1 MRVTLAFALLLVA
14 TAAASAQTP
23 SAYPPPEPPP
33 PSPADER
40 QVPVPDEPAAPAPSE
55 PLFQTVI
62 VDQFY
67 SGIGASKRMLI
78 RTGEEWRGFWR
89 EMYGDEE
96 PIPTAPVIDFETSM
110 VVVAALGT
118 RPTEGYWVEIESVLA
133 SEEGIQVK
141 IIETA
146 PGEGCVVNEALTSP
160 VTAVAVERS
169 EGQVT
174 FIERE
179 EVRPCG

>member
-1 MRVTLAFALLLVA
+1 MRAILAFAVLLVTA
-14 TAAASAQTP
+14 AAASAQEP

-33 PSPADER
+33 PPPADER
-40 QVPVPDEPAAPAPSE
+40 QVPVEPAASPPSE

-89 EMYGDEE
+89 ELYGEEE
-96 PIPTAPVIDFETSM
+96 PIPAAPVIDFETSM

-118 RPTEGYWVEIESVLA
+118 RATEGYWIEIESVVA
-133 SEEGIQVK
+133 SEEGIQVE
-141 IIETA
+141 IVETT
-146 PGEGCVVNEALTSP
+146 PGEGCVVNETITAP
-160 VTAVAVERS
+160 VTAVAVERR
-169 EGQVT
+169 EGPAT
-174 FIERE
+174 FISRE

>member
-1 MRVTLAFALLLVA
+1 MRVILAFAVLLVA
-14 TAAASAQTP
+14 AAAAASAQEP
-23 SAYPPPEPPP
+23 SAYPPPEPLPP
-33 PSPADER
+33 PPADER
-40 QVPVPDEPAAPAPSE
+40 QVPDEPAAPAPSE

-62 VDQFY
+62 VDRFY

-89 EMYGDEE
+89 ELYGDEE
-96 PIPTAPVIDFETSM
+96 PIPAAPVIDFETSM

-118 RPTEGYWVEIESVLA
+118 RPTEGYWVEVESVLA
-133 SEEGIQVK
+133 SEDGIQVE
-141 IIETA
+141 IVEST
-146 PGEGCVVNEALTSP
+146 PGEGCVVNEALTTP
-160 VTAVAVERS
+160 VTAVAVERR

-179 EVRPCG
+179 EVRACG